1 MLPNAARNE
10 AMQRWAES
18 QSLDYHDIEPPD
30 RTSPLP
36 LVSGGTSLYNVITG
50 IEEGRPFL
58 CFDVYRSGAHVP
70 AERRVGHV
78 RDGTAGARG
87 EGAPVRG

>member
-36 LVSGGTSLYNVITG
+36 LVSGDTSLYNVITG
-50 IEEGRPFL
+50 IEVRIVDPDEL
-58 CFDVYRSGAHVP
+58 P
-70 AERRVGHV
+70 A
-78 RDGTAGARG
+78 
-87 EGAPVRG
+87 